1 MTIHEI
7 VLVAKGFIT
16 GAFLVGLCSFLYY
29 INQKNYRKCKYCKYF
44 MHIGPDYKG
53 IIRGLCNHDRAYRT
67 QDRIE
72 NEYYCGNFE
81 MCEALSIDLQRQAL
95 DKSYRKSNSI
105 FNQLKS
111 KINDK

>member
-1 MTIHEI
+1 MSIHE
-7 VLVAKGFIT
+7 VLLVIRAFVFGAASASLFFI
-16 GAFLVGLCSFLYY
+16 LNNKN
-29 INQKNYRKCKYCKYF
+29 IINYRKCKYCKYF

-53 IIRGLCNHDRAYRT
+53 IMRGLCNHDRAYRT

-72 NEYYCGNFE
+72 NNYYCGNFE
-81 MCEALSIDLQRQAL
+81 MCESLSIDLQRQAL